1 MTRLLIIALLLLAQ
15 VGIAREKHVAVQVAG
30 MPNGTERGEEQPMKP
45 NPEWM
50 AQKFSMFI
58 HWGLYSELGG
68 VWQGKPVGDG
78 YSEQIQSFAKIP
90 AANYEAVARRFT
102 ADRWNADSVVALAR
116 AAGARSIVFTSKHH
130 DGFCMYDSKYT
141 DYDVVDATPAGRD
154 VMRELADACA
164 RQGVCFAVYYSL
176 IDWHFPGNGITPHNA
191 DPITPEHHAYSMKQ
205 VEEILTNYGP
215 VSEIWFDM
223 GSLTAEQSKE
233 LYDLVTR
240 LQPGCMVSGRLG
252 NDRGDFAV
260 MADNAVPDYKIGVPW
275 QTPASFFPE
284 TWSYRSWQERGDV
297 EDKVSEKLWTLV
309 EVVSRGGNF
318 LLNIGPQGDGSVVS
332 FEAEV
337 LRRMG
342 QWLGRYGEGIYG
354 CEASPLEETMPW
366 GGLTRK
372 DDTLYLFVNE
382 MPGNGKLLLKGLV
395 GEITDA
401 RLLADDRPLNADMT
415 DEGLTLC
422 LPADAEPDGGIIVV
436 RVILAK
442 GWRALPREVV
452 RGTVLDAANAV
463 PVYAYSSM
471 DYYSTFRST
480 VGRTWHFAWDGQHVQ
495 PCIEYTAGDRGKVI
509 YLEIDGQRREVTLEG
524 GTARPLSSDAGTVE
538 WGETQAYGPFE
549 SRFPVG
555 EEAIT
560 TQKATPWDALSRG
573 ETKTMSMGDR
583 QALVVETALESAR
596 EQEVLVEVGV
606 ADALE
611 VSLNDTV
618 LLRRTYV
625 GGVERRPEVVKLPLR
640 QGENC
645 LRVTLYNRYGC
656 EVTYR
661 LNTALPQELYVLPL
675 ERFSLR
681 EGKVHDCAFGL
692 AHPAN
697 KNSDMGMPDICVI
710 LE

>member
-1 MTRLLIIALLLLAQ
+1 MTRLWIIALLLLAQ
-15 VGIAREKHVAVQVAG
+15 VGIAQERELAG
-30 MPNGTERGEEQPMKP
+30 PATGMLNGMERDEEKPTKP

-68 VWQGKPVGDG
+68 VWQGKPVREG

-90 AANYEAVARRFT
+90 AADYEAVARRFT

-164 RQGVCFAVYYSL
+164 REGVRFAVYYSL

-223 GSLTAEQSKE
+223 GSLTAGQSKE

-284 TWSYRSWQERGDV
+284 TWSYRSWQKRGDV
-297 EDKVSEKLWTLV
+297 GAKVNEKLWTLV

-318 LLNIGPQGDGSVVS
+318 LLNIGPRGDGSIVP

-337 LRRMG
+337 LRHMG
-342 QWLGRYGEGIYG
+342 QWLCHYGEGIYG

-366 GGLTRK
+366 GDITRK
-372 DDTLYLFVNE
+372 GDTLYLFVNE
-382 MPGNGKLLLKGLV
+382 LPKNRELLLKGLV
-395 GEITDA
+395 GKITDA
-401 RLLADDRPLNADMT
+401 RLLANASPLDVDMT
-415 DEGLTLC
+415 DEGLMLR
-422 LPADAEPDGGIIVV
+422 LPADAEPDGGIIVA
-436 RVILAK
+436 RVTLAK

-452 RGTVLDAANAV
+452 QGTILDAANAV

-495 PCIEYTAGDRGKVI
+495 PCIEYTAGDRGKLI

-524 GTARPLSSDAGTVE
+524 GTPRPLSGDAGAVE
-538 WGETQAYGPFE
+538 WGKTRAYGPFE

-555 EEAIT
+555 EEVIKR
-560 TQKATPWDALSRG
+560 QKATPWGNLSRG
-573 ETKTMSMGDR
+573 ETKTVSMGDR
-583 QALVVETALESAR
+583 QALVVETPLESAR
-596 EQEVLVEVGV
+596 QQDVLVEVGV

-611 VSLNDTV
+611 ISLNGTV

-625 GGVERRPEVVKLPLR
+625 GGVERRPEIVKLPLR
-640 QGENC
+640 QGENL
-645 LRVTLYNRYGC
+645 LRVTLYNRYGR

-661 LNTALPQELYVLPL
+661 LNSALPRELYVLTL
-675 ERFSLR
+675 ERFPLR

-697 KNSDMGMPDICVI
+697 KNSDMGMPDVRVI